1 MENRFKKVLK
11 NYGIREVHFH
21 VLRHTFATQCIES
34 GIDVK
39 ALSEILGHSSVKITM
54 DKYVHLTMRF
64 KQNQITILQFPEK
77 NRIF

>member
-1 MENRFKKVLK
+1 MLKQWQRRLK
-11 NYGIREVHFH
+11 NAGLRYRKFH
-21 VLRHTFATQCIES
+21 DLRHTFATQCIES

-64 KQNQITILQFPEK
+64 KHNQITILQFPEK